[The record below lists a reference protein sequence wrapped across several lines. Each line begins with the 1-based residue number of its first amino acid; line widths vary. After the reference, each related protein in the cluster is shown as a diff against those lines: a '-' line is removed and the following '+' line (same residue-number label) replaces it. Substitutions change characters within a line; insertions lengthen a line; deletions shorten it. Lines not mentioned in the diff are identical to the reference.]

1 MGKLFSL
8 FGRLD
13 FVALPLRSYSSF
25 RLKEKT
31 MKIISLFTKA
41 PTHQR
46 FTYRPRY
53 YDPSKDEMLER
64 ENRIRKEIERERG
77 ISHSDA
83 EYRSRIAGSFQA
95 ARKRSKPSAQ
105 TGEVVMRLAV
115 LLFLTLLLIAF
126 FQWGKSALYIG
137 LAFVPV
143 YLYLRF
149 KGMKKNG

>member
-13 FVALPLRSYSSF
+13 FVTLPLRSYSSF
-25 RLKEKT
+25 RLNEKA

-53 YDPSKDEMLER
+53 YDPAKDEMLER

-77 ISHSDA
+77 LSQTDSD
-83 EYRSRIAGSFQA
+83 YRSRIAGSFHA

-105 TGEVVMRLAV
+105 TSEVVMRLGV
-115 LLFLTLLLIAF
+115 LLFMTLLLIAF
-126 FQWGKSALYIG
+126 FQWGKSALYVG
-137 LAFVPV
+137 LAFVPI
-143 YLYLRF
+143 YLYWKI
-149 KGMKKNG
+149 KGWKRQN

>member
-1 MGKLFSL
+1 
-8 FGRLD
+8 
-13 FVALPLRSYSSF
+13 
-25 RLKEKT
+25 

-77 ISHSDA
+77 VSQPDA
-83 EYRSRIAGSFQA
+83 DYRSRIAGSFQA

-105 TGEVVMRLAV
+105 TGEVVMRLGV
-115 LLFLTLLLIAF
+115 LLFMTLLIVAF
-126 FQWGKSALYIG
+126 LQWGKSALYIG

-143 YLYLRF
+143 YLYLKF
-149 KGMKKNG
+149 KGMKKQDK

>member
-1 MGKLFSL
+1 
-8 FGRLD
+8 
-13 FVALPLRSYSSF
+13 
-25 RLKEKT
+25 
-31 MKIISLFTKA
+31 
-41 PTHQR
+41 
-46 FTYRPRY
+46 
-53 YDPSKDEMLER
+53 MLER

>member
-1 MGKLFSL
+1 
-8 FGRLD
+8 
-13 FVALPLRSYSSF
+13 
-25 RLKEKT
+25 

-64 ENRIRKEIERERG
+64 ENRIKKEIERERG
-77 ISHSDA
+77 VSQPDA
-83 EYRSRIAGSFQA
+83 DYRSRIAGSFQA

-105 TGEVVMRLAV
+105 TGEVVMRLGV
-115 LLFLTLLLIAF
+115 LLFMTLLIVAF
-126 FQWGKSALYIG
+126 LQWGKSALYIG

-143 YLYLRF
+143 YLYLKF
-149 KGMKKNG
+149 KGMKKQDK